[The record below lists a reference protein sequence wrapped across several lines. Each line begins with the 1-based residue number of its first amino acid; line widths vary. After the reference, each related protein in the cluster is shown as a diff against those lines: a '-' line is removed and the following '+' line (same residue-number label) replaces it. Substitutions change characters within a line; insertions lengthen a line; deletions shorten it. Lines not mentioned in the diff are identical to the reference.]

1 MVDWSNVAETLCE
14 LIKDETGISIT
25 TEEMGFNEGNQKLSV
40 TLFDE
45 PFMEI
50 ASEEIEDRDE
60 EDTAY
65 HIFESMRDPV
75 KQITAARITFL
86 TKNIEPI
93 FNDVL
98 EKARSKTGKTYDL
111 SFRLENMGYLAR
123 ARHYLTERETD
134 WDYPDIYMIIEKDD
148 ETVELQVDPYQ
159 SDEPIDKT
167 ELIEKIQTLS

>member
-1 MVDWSNVAETLCE
+1 MVDWGNVAETLCE
-14 LIKDETGISIT
+14 LIKDETGITVT

-40 TLFDE
+40 TLFHE

-50 ASEEIEDRDE
+50 ASEDIEDRDE

-65 HIFESMRDPV
+65 YIFESMRDPV
-75 KQITAARITFL
+75 KQITQARITFL
-86 TKNIEPI
+86 TKKIEPI

-98 EKARSKTGKTYDL
+98 EKAQSMTGKTLPL
-111 SFRLENMGYLAR
+111 SLRLENMGYFAR

-134 WDYPDIYMIIEKDD
+134 WDYPDIYLVLEKEDK
-148 ETVELQVDPYQ
+148 TVEIQVDPYQ

-167 ELIEKIQTLS
+167 ELMEKIQTLS